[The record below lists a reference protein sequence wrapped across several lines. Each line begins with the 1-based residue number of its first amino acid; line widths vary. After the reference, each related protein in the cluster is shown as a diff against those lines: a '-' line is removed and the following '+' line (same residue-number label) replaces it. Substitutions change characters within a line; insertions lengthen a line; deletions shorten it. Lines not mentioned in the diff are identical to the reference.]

1 MTTFSQVNGYIHKK
15 FFRYRLHQK
24 TSEIDRILNP
34 AQLKNAVSHIVA
46 VEVTAMQYGTLIV
59 EVTVAQQALPI
70 EGAAIIVTNDD
81 QTVNL
86 RLSSGANGKSPVIRI
101 EAPDR
106 ELSLNPDNQTKPYAQ
121 VHVTV
126 SKADVYK
133 RQVRAVVQYAV
144 PAHGAGI
151 HQFSLVCVSV
161 VGAVAARHSWNQ
173 RP

>member
-1 MTTFSQVNGYIHKK
+1 
-15 FFRYRLHQK
+15 
-24 TSEIDRILNP
+24 
-34 AQLKNAVSHIVA
+34 
-46 VEVTAMQYGTLIV
+46 MQYGTLIV

-81 QTVNL
+81 QTVDL

-126 SKADVYK
+126 SKAGFADRTFRNVQIFAQEEALL
-133 RQVRAVVQYAV
+133 QVTLQK
-144 PAHGAGI
+144 
-151 HQFSLVCVSV
+151 SNS
-161 VGAVAARHSWNQ
+161 
-173 RP
+173 